1 MLGGGWTATHE
12 DITERRRAE
21 AKISYMAMHDGLTDL
36 PNRLLFVQQV
46 ANHHLDRGRRFAVL
60 YLDLDRFKD
69 VNDTLGHPFGDKLL
83 EQVGTRL
90 RGCVRRSDTVARL
103 GGDEFAVLQGNLTER
118 SATAFLADRIVDTLG
133 APFDLDGHHVVIG
146 VSIGIAIAPVDA
158 SDTVQLLKSADL
170 ALYRAKADGR
180 GTHRFFEPEMHLHV
194 QARRAL
200 EIDLRRAIA
209 NDEFVLH
216 YQPLVNLR
224 TGAINGFEALIRW
237 NRTERGMISPAD
249 FIPFAEET
257 ALIVPI
263 GEWVLRTACFEAS
276 KWPSDMRVAVNL
288 SAVQFRT
295 PNLYEVVCNAL
306 ARANLAAARLEL
318 EITETI
324 LLLN

>member
-1 MLGGGWTATHE
+1 
-12 DITERRRAE
+12 
-21 AKISYMAMHDGLTDL
+21 L
-36 PNRLLFVQQV
+36 P
-46 ANHHLDRGRRFAVL
+46 
-60 YLDLDRFKD
+60 
-69 VNDTLGHPFGDKLL
+69 
-83 EQVGTRL
+83 
-90 RGCVRRSDTVARL
+90 
-103 GGDEFAVLQGNLTER
+103 
-118 SATAFLADRIVDTLG
+118 
-133 APFDLDGHHVVIG
+133 
-146 VSIGIAIAPVDA
+146 PVDA

-224 TGAINGFEALIRW
+224 TGRINGFEALIRW
-237 NRTERGMISPAD
+237 NHTERGIISPAD

-263 GEWVLRTACFEAS
+263 GEWVLRTACCEAS

-288 SAVQFRT
+288 SPVQFRT

-306 ARANLAAARLEL
+306 ARANFAATRLEL
-318 EITETI
+318 EITESI
-324 LLLN
+324 LLLNEAAILDTLRKLRALGVRIAMDDFGSGHSSLTYLRRFPFDRIKIDGSFIRELTSGKDSRAIILAVSHLAANLGMETTAEGIETEEELDYVKRVGCTEGQGYFFSKPRPAKDLYPLSLFAKQYETSAHSSGQPSFGQMEKALF